1 MNNSESRVKTAICL
15 LQKYKQQLDGPLWEK
30 YCEHLLRREYGFKEF
45 TFVPAEDRGD
55 HGIEFFTS
63 DGTIYQC
70 YFPNPDCSMAEY
82 KKKVNKKIND
92 DLAKL
97 DKYRTEIKKLIGDLK
112 ITHWILMIPEVKSRD
127 LIKKCKLKEKD
138 LRAKNI
144 SFIDPNFQVK
154 IETDESF
161 PESALAARH
170 LVLDTVDLEVNPVS
184 NIEIELW
191 VNSNSVFHENL
202 KRKSSNILKE
212 RATDSFKE
220 QQVTKYIQLNE
231 LLDYYRA
238 VFPQIEA
245 DILIKAIESLDHI
258 QNDFYYCGITP
269 QEAMRD
275 LLSFNRAS
283 FQNSNHNISSRN
295 IELLA
300 TGHIAKWLAECN
312 LEFIINE

>member
-1 MNNSESRVKTAICL
+1 MTDSESQVKTAVCL

-30 YCEHLLRREYGFKEF
+30 YCEHLLRKEYGFKEF
-45 TFVPAEDRGD
+45 TSVPAEDRGD

-70 YFPNPDCSMAEY
+70 YFPKPDYSMAEY
-82 KKKVNKKIND
+82 KKKINKKISD

-97 DKYRTEIKKLIGDLK
+97 EEYKVEIGKLIGDLK
-112 ITHWILMIPEVKSRD
+112 ITHWILMIPEIKSRD
-127 LIKKCKLKEKD
+127 LIKKCKLKEKEV
-138 LRAKNI
+138 RKKNI
-144 SFIDPNFQVK
+144 DFIDPQFQVK
-154 IETDESF
+154 LETDESF

-184 NIEIELW
+184 HVDIELW

-202 KRKSSNILKE
+202 KRKSTNILKE
-212 RATDSFKE
+212 RATESFKE
-220 QQVTKYIQLNE
+220 EQVKKYIQLNE

-238 VFPQIEA
+238 VFPQIET

-258 QNDFYYCGITP
+258 QNDFYYCGLSP
-269 QEAMRD
+269 QEAIRD
-275 LLSFNRAS
+275 LLKLNRNS
-283 FQNSNHNISSRN
+283 FQNSNHNISTRN

-300 TGHIAKWLAECN
+300 TGHLAKWLAECN
-312 LEFIINE
+312 LEFIING